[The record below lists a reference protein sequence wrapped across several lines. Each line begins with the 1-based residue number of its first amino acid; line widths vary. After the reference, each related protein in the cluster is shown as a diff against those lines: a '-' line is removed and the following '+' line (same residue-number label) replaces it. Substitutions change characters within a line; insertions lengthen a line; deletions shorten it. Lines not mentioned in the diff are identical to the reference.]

1 MKLLFIVVLSL
12 LAVSY
17 AWEKKAEPRTKN
29 RAEDKKQTREQE
41 TEPRTKNRAE
51 DKKQTREQETAA
63 GSHNS

>member
-41 TEPRTKNRAE
+41 TT
-51 DKKQTREQETAA
+51 A
-63 GSHNS
+63 GSHTSKGVRRGKKLLSWRNF

>member
-29 RAEDKKQTREQE
+29 RPEDKKQTR
-41 TEPRTKNRAE
+41 K
-51 DKKQTREQETAA
+51 QETAA
-63 GSHNS
+63 GSHTS

>member
-17 AWEKKAEPRTKN
+17 AWEKKAEPRTK
-29 RAEDKKQTREQE
+29 D
-41 TEPRTKNRAE
+41 RAE

-63 GSHNS
+63 GSHTSKGVRRGKKLLSWRNF

>member
-41 TEPRTKNRAE
+41 T
-51 DKKQTREQETAA
+51 AA
-63 GSHNS
+63 GSHTS